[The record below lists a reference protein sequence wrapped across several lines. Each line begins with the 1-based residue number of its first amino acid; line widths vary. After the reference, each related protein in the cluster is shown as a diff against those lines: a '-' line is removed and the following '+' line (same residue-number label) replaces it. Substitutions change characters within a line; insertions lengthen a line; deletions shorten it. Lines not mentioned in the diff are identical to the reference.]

1 MARGLRVERTSQ
13 RSAARLSGV
22 PTSQVMDVA
31 TPLEDPR
38 DEVVRVLLAA
48 TEEGVVLRAVGGLAV
63 YLRCPCARTPP
74 LARDYK
80 DIDLVGRSGDA
91 PRISALLRRLGYL
104 PDEEFNTLHGRRRL
118 YFCDADHERQL
129 DVFIET
135 IVMSHELRIGPRLD
149 LDPQTITLA
158 DLLLTKLQVVEINER
173 DLRDA
178 TAVLADHDISP
189 SGIDPERITSLLS
202 NDWGWWRT
210 VTSNLERIA
219 SYADSL
225 PSFEGAP
232 RVRARVAEL
241 RRRIDDAP
249 KTLRWKLRARVGER
263 VRWYKLPEELE
274 A

>member
-1 MARGLRVERTSQ
+1 
-13 RSAARLSGV
+13 
-22 PTSQVMDVA
+22 VMDA
-31 TPLEDPR
+31 AIPLEDPR
-38 DEVVRVLLAA
+38 DEVVRVLAAA
-48 TEEGVVLRAVGGLAV
+48 TEERVVLRAVGGLAIH
-63 YLRCPCARTPP
+63 LRCPSARVPP

-91 PRISALLRRLGYL
+91 PKISELLRRLGYL

-118 YFCDADHERQL
+118 YFWDAAHERQL

-135 IVMSHELRIGPRLD
+135 IVMSHELRIGARLD
-149 LDPQTITLA
+149 LDDKTITLA

-173 DLRDA
+173 DLGDA
-178 TAVLADHDISP
+178 AALLADHDISP
-189 SGIDPERITSLLS
+189 DGIDPERITTLLS

-210 VTSNLERIA
+210 VSSNLERIA

-225 PSFEGAP
+225 SSFEGAP
-232 RVRARVAEL
+232 RVKAGAAEL
-241 RRRIDDAP
+241 RRRIDEVP

-263 VRWYKLPEELE
+263 VRWYELPEELE